1 MSSRIGCGNSL
12 YNGCLNVWEKLGNK
26 GLLAQGY
33 ILLKCDVID
42 GTLIVGCES
51 I

>member
-1 MSSRIGCGNSL
+1 M
-12 YNGCLNVWEKLGNK
+12 LNIWEIIKLGNK

-33 ILLKCDVID
+33 ILLKCVVID